1 MDGCTPREELRQAR
15 LARSPAN
22 VRLLPD
28 GSSARP
34 RRARFAFSES
44 TAKQLETITGV
55 TALRTVVVV
64 ACTEAEMRW
73 LGKAAAAWLVNRTS
87 EEAQRIPMKQ
97 SRDLHWASKRDHVIT
112 TPST

>member
-1 MDGCTPREELRQAR
+1 LAAHARAVTVGLDADGLAVGVSGGLDPVDNRTPWEELRRGR

-34 RRARFAFSES
+34 RRARIAFSDS

-73 LGKAAAAWLVNRTS
+73 LGKVAAA
-87 EEAQRIPMKQ
+87 
-97 SRDLHWASKRDHVIT
+97 
-112 TPST
+112 

>member
-1 MDGCTPREELRQAR
+1 MDDCTPWEELRQGR

-34 RRARFAFSES
+34 RRARIAFSDS
-44 TAKQLETITGV
+44 AAKQLETITSV

-64 ACTEAEMRW
+64 AYTEAEMRW
-73 LGKAAAAWLVNRTS
+73 LGKLAAA
-87 EEAQRIPMKQ
+87 
-97 SRDLHWASKRDHVIT
+97 
-112 TPST
+112 